1 MNVCERFIN
10 YVKIDTQSDP
20 ESKTVPSTAK
30 QLELTKILY
39 EELLAM
45 GADEV
50 YMDDNAYVYAA
61 LKATPGCEE
70 LPSIGFIAHLDTSPD
85 VTDTD
90 VKPRIIENYD
100 GKDIVLNEELG
111 IVTSV
116 ESFPSLK
123 NYVGKDLIVTD
134 GTTLLGADD
143 KAGVAE
149 IMCALEKLKDVPHGR
164 VAVCFTPDEEI
175 GHGAS
180 KLDLDR
186 FGCEYAYTVD
196 GGELGEISY
205 ETFNAASAWVEV
217 KGLNVHPGS
226 AKNVMKNASLIAMEF
241 DSLLPVNERPQYT
254 CDYEGFFHLGSMS
267 GDESSAKLS
276 YIIRDHD
283 RNLFV
288 KRKDI
293 FKSAEA
299 YLNAKYGE
307 GTVNVKIRDGYF
319 NMAEVLSDKMYIVER
334 AQNAMK
340 ACGVEPYIIP
350 VRGGTDGSAL
360 SFRGL
365 PCPNLCTGGM
375 NFHGINELICIQSME
390 AITDVLV
397 EIAKA

>member
-1 MNVCERFIN
+1 MNVCERFLK

-20 ESKTVPSTAK
+20 TSKTVPSTAK
-30 QLELTKILY
+30 QLDLTRVIY
-39 EELLAM
+39 EELLQM

-50 YMDDNAYVYAA
+50 HMDDNAYVYAA
-61 LKATPGCEE
+61 LKATPGCED
-70 LPSIGFIAHLDTSPD
+70 LPGIGFIAHLDTSPD

-100 GKDIVLNEELG
+100 GKDIILNEELG

-116 ESFPSLK
+116 ESFPNLK

-149 IMCALEKLKDVPHGR
+149 IMCALEKLKAVPHGR
-164 VAVCFTPDEEI
+164 IAVCFTPDEEV

-186 FGCEYAYTVD
+186 FGCAYAYTVD
-196 GGELGEISY
+196 GGELGELSY

-217 KGLNVHPGS
+217 RGLNVHPGS

-241 DSLLPVNERPQYT
+241 DSILPVNERPQYT
-254 CDYEGFFHLGSMS
+254 GGYEGFFHLGSMS

-283 RNLFV
+283 RNVFI

-293 FKSAEA
+293 FKAAEA

-307 GTVNVKIRDGYF
+307 GTVTVKIRDGYF

-334 AQNAMK
+334 AEKAMK
-340 ACGVEPYIIP
+340 ACGVEPFIIP

-390 AITDVLV
+390 AVTDVIV